1 MNKLVNFEG
10 KREDNFSSKELSRM
24 VEAILFASNRPLS
37 LKDIKKRLPLKCNL
51 EKIINEL
58 KICYEKKGIN
68 LIKIGNAFAFRTSV
82 DLKFLFETE
91 KVEEKKLSKAA
102 LETLSIIAYNKSVT
116 RAEIEE
122 TRGVCVSSGT
132 IDILLELNWIK
143 FGKKRNTPGRPATF
157 VISEEFLNHF
167 GLEKIEDLPGISEL
181 KEMGI
186 QQKEIDFQI

>member
-1 MNKLVNFEG
+1 MNKYVNFVE
-10 KREDNFSSKELSRM
+10 KKEDNFSKRELSRM
-24 VEAILFASNRPLS
+24 VEAILFASHRPLS
-37 LKDIKKRLPLKCNL
+37 FKEIRTRLPRDCDLK
-51 EKIINEL
+51 KIINEL
-58 KICYEKKGIN
+58 IICYEEKGIN
-68 LIKIGNAFAFRTSV
+68 LIKVGNAFAFRTSV
-82 DLKFLFETE
+82 DLKFLFKNE
-91 KVEEKKLSKAA
+91 KVKEKKLSKAA

-122 TRGVCVSSGT
+122 IRGVCVSSGT

-167 GLEKIEDLPGISEL
+167 GLERIEDLPGISEL

-186 QQKEIDFQI
+186 QQKEIDFQV